1 MTVITVIA
9 NLCAKTQSEIALSRT
24 APAGRGVPTMW
35 KVNTISHLN
44 RLFQTGLISSSFKCP
59 RYTFEYNFF
68 FGFFFTNFWRKV
80 VSPLNWD
87 DRLWAAVKSFTV
99 QDQLWFQ
106 VGSNGESHVKS
117 RKGDLTMIFA
127 AKVCEATCKCTKR
140 VVKVDWMQGLSA
152 IPSSNPGK
160 ENSATERKPL
170 QKQFS
175 VK

>member
-99 QDQLWFQ
+99 PDQLWFQ

-117 RKGDLTMIFA
+117 RKGDLTMRTAPAGAVLDAHVPMGTIA
-127 AKVCEATCKCTKR
+127 LGSP
-140 VVKVDWMQGLSA
+140 WPIQ
-152 IPSSNPGK
+152 IPDK
-160 ENSATERKPL
+160 DFT
-170 QKQFS
+170 S
-175 VK
+175 VSPPSDISGWYR